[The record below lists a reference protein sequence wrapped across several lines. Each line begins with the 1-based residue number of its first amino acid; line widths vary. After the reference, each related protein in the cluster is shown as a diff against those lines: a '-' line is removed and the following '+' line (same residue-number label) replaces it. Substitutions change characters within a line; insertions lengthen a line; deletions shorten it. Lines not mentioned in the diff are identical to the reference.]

1 MLASDLFDVFGGQD
15 NLRLMC
21 EAEGFYENAERGFIR
36 FTLGGGR
43 HVWLCS
49 GYAEYVIYLYDKET
63 GTMVLDGKIGSKREV
78 QELFERYSGYSLSF
92 NPPPASCPPPPGLS
106 VFGTARCAGGR

>member
-1 MLASDLFDVFGGQD
+1 METNNLWDVFGGQD

-36 FTLGGGR
+36 FTLRGGE

-49 GYAEYVIYLYDKET
+49 SCKEYIIYLYDK
-63 GTMVLDGKIGSKREV
+63 GTMVLDGEIGSKRGV

-92 NPPPASCPPPPGLS
+92 
-106 VFGTARCAGGR
+106 

>member
-1 MLASDLFDVFGGQD
+1 METNNLWNVFGGQD

-36 FTLGGGR
+36 FTLRGSR
-43 HVWLCS
+43 YVWLCS
-49 GYAEYVIYLYDKET
+49 RYEEYMIYLYDKET
-63 GTMVLDGKIGSKREV
+63 ETMVLDWKTGSKRGV

-92 NPPPASCPPPPGLS
+92 
-106 VFGTARCAGGR
+106 